1 MKKGL
6 LFLASM
12 MMLMFTGC
20 NQIEPTEVDIQ
31 QSTDKVSIVGFVRYS
46 AIDKNGNPKEPEVL
60 QNQDVVLYYGVADP
74 NDTAKVPNIVSYK
87 RFDLKTNNL
96 GRFSMELGVKPGKTI
111 AEVKVQSSMLATST
125 NGKELSYGKNSKG
138 KMEEADTEYF
148 AEVIKKNLL
157 AGDEYFYD
165 VLLVPTAFPNN
176 PDLEQPKK

>member
-46 AIDKNGNPKEPEVL
+46 AIDKNGNQKEPEVL
-60 QNQDVVLYYGVADP
+60 QNQDVVLYYGVADAA
-74 NDTAKVPNIVSYK
+74 DATKIAYYK

-165 VLLVPTAFPNN
+165 VLLVPAAFPNN

>member
-46 AIDKNGNPKEPEVL
+46 ALDKNGNQKEPEVL
-60 QNQDVVLYYGVADP
+60 QNQDVVLYYGVADEK
-74 NDTAKVPNIVSYK
+74 DATKIAYYK
-87 RFDLKTNNL
+87 HFDLKTNNV
-96 GRFSMELGVKPGKTI
+96 GRFSMELGVKPGQTI

-125 NGKELSYGKNSKG
+125 NGKTQSYAANEKG
-138 KMEEADTEYF
+138 KMVEVDTEYF
-148 AEVIKKNLL
+148 VEIIKKNLV
-157 AGDEYFYD
+157 AGKEYYYD
-165 VLLVPTAFPNN
+165 VLMVPVAYPND
-176 PDLEQPKK
+176 PDVVQPK